1 MPGTAV
7 NARVSL
13 AGLDRESLR
22 DSTGNLVPT
31 AILLFF
37 ALWFAVDAPWGWR
50 PLPAA
55 IVFGLFAVL
64 VASLL
69 GVTYALARAFAR
81 SESA

>member
-1 MPGTAV
+1 MPGTPV
-7 NARVSL
+7 VRRVSL

-50 PLPAA
+50 LLPAA

-69 GVTYALARAFAR
+69 GVTYALARAFAL
-81 SESA
+81 SEST